1 MFKKLFTVTF
11 VAVLLLSAFL
21 SAQDHSVLRPDGK
34 IIKYKGDL
42 KNLEVQSIKG
52 QKSGNQLVTDRYSGG
67 NSLLLGTIDTLRYPG
82 LTTSNFGIFGQEWLL
97 QWIDLSILGYPQL
110 LAGDIFA
117 VAIKHAGPT
126 FDINRI
132 GFWAGAQSGFP
143 GWKFYANGNA
153 NLPPDNDWGWWSR
166 EFTFDMAG
174 QGAL

>member
-34 IIKYKGDL
+34 IIKYKGNL

-97 QWIDLSILGYPQL
+97 QWFVAPADLNLMP
-110 LAGDIFA
+110 
-117 VAIKHAGPT
+117 VT
-126 FDINRI
+126 F
-132 GFWAGAQSGFP
+132 P
-143 GWKFYANGNA
+143 FY
-153 NLPPDNDWGWWSR
+153 
-166 EFTFDMAG
+166 
-174 QGAL
+174 